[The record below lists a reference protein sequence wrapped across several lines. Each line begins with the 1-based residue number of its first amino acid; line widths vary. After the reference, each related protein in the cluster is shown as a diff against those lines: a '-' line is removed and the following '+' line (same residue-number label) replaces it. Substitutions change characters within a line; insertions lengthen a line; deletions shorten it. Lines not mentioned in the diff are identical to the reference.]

1 MLLIKVNNTILS
13 DKYIEF
19 KNFPEP
25 IQYMELQIAENKYI
39 GLRGFEAY
47 VRLKEM
53 YKGVNTNIQGMSK
66 IILMGKY
73 KNDVAIVTM
82 DMKTGKFKQELKKT
96 GKEYNNRLIN
106 KKAWKKGLP
115 SDSPEIY
122 LREEEN

>member
-1 MLLIKVNNTILS
+1 MLLIKVNNIVLS
-13 DKYIEF
+13 DKHIEF

-73 KNDVAIVTM
+73 KNDVAIVTI
-82 DMKTGKFKQELKKT
+82 DMKTGKFKQEIKKI
-96 GKEYNNRLIN
+96 GREYNNRPIN
-106 KKAWKKGLP
+106 ENVWKKGLKTA
-115 SDSPEIY
+115 SPEIY
-122 LREEEN
+122 IREEK